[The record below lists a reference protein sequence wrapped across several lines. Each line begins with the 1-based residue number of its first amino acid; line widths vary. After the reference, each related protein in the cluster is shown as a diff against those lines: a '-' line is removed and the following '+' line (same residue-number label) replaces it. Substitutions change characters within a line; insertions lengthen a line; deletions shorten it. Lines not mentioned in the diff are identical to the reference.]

1 MRPVI
6 VGITGGT
13 GSGKS
18 TFCDLLLDA
27 LDGYKIG
34 VIKTD
39 KYFKKQ
45 LPKTIAPLTKNVY
58 DDYNHPDSVD
68 YETLIKD
75 FHGIIDENS
84 GNDIVIIE
92 GLMVLYFEEIRE
104 RLDLKIFIDLD
115 SDERMYRRI
124 IRNMKTRGWSM
135 EEIATYYIES
145 VKYREKE
152 FVLQTKIYADIILNG
167 KNLKGK
173 AQDIIASW
181 IEKQMLNTSYTDEG

>member
-167 KNLKGK
+167 NNLKGK